1 MGSWCYALRIDGD
14 GYWFWRESGGKE
26 GGALGPNMRRCAL
39 LRLAAPNSRRLAP
52 LPLVR
57 CDRSTR
63 RVLRQ
68 PRDQRRSQKQHKI
81 NQSRHVLVRARLS
94 QDWSVPPTSVQPTD
108 PFSCSTIAYLGRI
121 FGGLL
126 GVVLHALQTHL
137 FDPDSVAAGR
147 CRSAARDFLGGLTA
161 CFAAVG
167 PPVSSRW
174 PKRKYRAGV
183 NGIAAKV
190 VILYVHLRGVDARL
204 F

>member
-1 MGSWCYALRIDGD
+1 
-14 GYWFWRESGGKE
+14 
-26 GGALGPNMRRCAL
+26 MRRCS

-108 PFSCSTIAYLGRI
+108 PFSCSTIAYLISAAFLGV
-121 FGGLL
+121 L
-126 GVVLHALQTHL
+126 GVVLHALLTCLTMILSLQ
-137 FDPDSVAAGR
+137 VVAGR
-147 CRSAARDFLGGLTA
+147 LQGTFWGD
-161 CFAAVG
+161 
-167 PPVSSRW
+167 
-174 PKRKYRAGV
+174 
-183 NGIAAKV
+183 
-190 VILYVHLRGVDARL
+190 
-204 F
+204 

>member
-1 MGSWCYALRIDGD
+1 MSREAWLLRCVRDGFVVLCTADRWRWLLVLERERRKGGGS
-14 GYWFWRESGGKE
+14 
-26 GGALGPNMRRCAL
+26 LGPKHET

-137 FDPDSVAAGR
+137 CDPDSVAAGR

-167 PPVSSRW
+167 PPVSSRR
-174 PKRKYRAGV
+174 PKRK
-183 NGIAAKV
+183 
-190 VILYVHLRGVDARL
+190 
-204 F
+204 